1 MALLPLNALRSVGQF
16 ISNDYFAVLGLPVT
30 ANIWQIRQR
39 YLDIARNLH
48 PDIYGRTVEEKNKAC
63 EYLAKLVSPA
73 YNILM
78 QQRERAEYAALIKLI
93 AKRLMKRELFIT
105 PRSEIARK
113 LLYSPSEPHYMHCV
127 EAISKLQYQ
136 SLDRILEYTD
146 QLAELNLIYI
156 MYEEGYHPS
165 LYDPPQEVACAINLP
180 SLPSLP
186 SLPGLPPEMVKLS
199 SLLKVPQ
206 SVANHQLANKQV
218 PQDNLQPDIP
228 NRSPHRRSG
237 YLQLVEAYINQNPE
251 DAPDRVSQRV
261 QSYLQLAEVYIAQS
275 QWMMAW
281 EALHSALHLDVTNS
295 RCHALLGL
303 VYLNQN
309 LVGMAKVSFRQA
321 LKLNPREA
329 LALKHIPRCLL
340 PRRNALYEYIRGN
353 GFFGWLGGRIGL

>member
-1 MALLPLNALRSVGQF
+1 MALLPLNALRSVGQYT
-16 ISNDYFAVLGLPVT
+16 SNDYFAILGLPVT
-30 ANIWQIRQR
+30 ANIFQIRQR
-39 YLDIARNLH
+39 YLYIARNLH

-93 AKRLMKRELFIT
+93 AKRLMKREIFFA
-105 PRSEIARK
+105 PKSEIARK
-113 LLYSPSEPHYMHCV
+113 LLHSPSEPHYIHSV
-127 EAISKLQYQ
+127 EAIAKLQYQ
-136 SLDRILEYTD
+136 SLDHISAYTD

-165 LYDPPQEVACAINLP
+165 LYEPTQEVTCDINLP
-180 SLPSLP
+180 RL
-186 SLPGLPPEMVKLS
+186 LPPGIVKLS
-199 SLLKVPQ
+199 SLLKAPQ
-206 SVANHQLANKQV
+206 AIASHHLTNQPL
-218 PQDNLQPDIP
+218 PQDHPQPDTLSRSP
-228 NRSPHRRSG
+228 NRRQN
-237 YLQLVEAYINQNPE
+237 YLQLVENFINQNPE
-251 DAPDRVSQRV
+251 DTPDHLPRRV
-261 QSYLQLAEVYIAQS
+261 QSYLQLAEYYIDQS

-281 EALHSALHLDVTNS
+281 EALHSALHLDITNS

-309 LVGMAKVSFRQA
+309 LMGMAKVSFRQA

-329 LALKHIPRCLL
+329 LALKHIVKCMM

-353 GFFGWLGGRIGL
+353 GFFGWLGGGS